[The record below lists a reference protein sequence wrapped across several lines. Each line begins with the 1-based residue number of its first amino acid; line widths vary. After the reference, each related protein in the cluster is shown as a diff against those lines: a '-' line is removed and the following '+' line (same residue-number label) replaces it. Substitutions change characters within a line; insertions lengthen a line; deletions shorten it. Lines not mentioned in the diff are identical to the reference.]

1 MISRFLTMGWT
12 YNGKCITELSDMP
25 EGTFGFIYKIT
36 NGKTGE
42 YYIGKKQVVSIRKR
56 KFGKR
61 EIAKLTDKRMKRYEM
76 VQKESN
82 WHDYRSSNPTVQLWF
97 HENEMALQQEPRG
110 EINDTLNLEIL
121 KFCKTKKALTYYEL
135 QEQFS
140 HDVLGD
146 ELSLNDNLLGKFF
159 RKDLEITE

>member
-1 MISRFLTMGWT
+1 MISHFLTMTWT
-12 YNGKCITELSDMP
+12 YQGRCITELSDMP

-61 EIAKLTDKRMKRYEM
+61 EIAKLQDKRMKRYEM
-76 VQKESN
+76 VEKESD
-82 WHDYRSSNPTVQLWF
+82 WHEYRSSNPTVKLWF
-97 HENEMALQQEPRG
+97 HENKTALLEDRRG
-110 EINDTLNLEIL
+110 DINDRLELKIL
-121 KFCKTKKALTYYEL
+121 KFCKNKKALTYYEL

-140 HDVLGD
+140 HDVLAD

-159 RKDLEITE
+159 RKDLDN